1 MVNTILKIIE
11 YVLGLLFFRSKSDE
25 VKINNYNKDL
35 QKEKDKHN
43 KIINESFEKNDL
55 EKIRKEAAE

>member
-35 QKEKDKHN
+35 QNEKDKHN